1 MGIKVDFSQVGEF
14 EPLPSATY
22 PVVIT
27 NVEQKDSARSE
38 YPYLNWTLCVTDGE
52 MEDRKL
58 WLITTLNPKGF
69 FKLQEL
75 LIACGMKKDELNS
88 EFELEP
94 ENFIG
99 CNFNAVVTQDTYNG
113 RLVNVIQSCIPTNVS
128 IAGPGRVPTSSG
140 SKAAKGPKIR

>member
-1 MGIKVDFSQVGEF
+1 MGIKVDFSGVGEF

-38 YPYLNWTLCVTDGE
+38 FPYLNWTLCVTEGE
-52 MEDRKL
+52 FEDRKL

-75 LIACGMKKDELNS
+75 LIACGMKKEDLNA

-99 CNFNAVVTQDTYNG
+99 CEFVVTVTQDTYNG
-113 RLVNVIQSCIPTNVS
+113 RLVNVIQACNPTNVS
-128 IAGPGRVPTSSG
+128 IKGPGKVPSSSG
-140 SKAAKGPKIR
+140 VKGAKGPRIR